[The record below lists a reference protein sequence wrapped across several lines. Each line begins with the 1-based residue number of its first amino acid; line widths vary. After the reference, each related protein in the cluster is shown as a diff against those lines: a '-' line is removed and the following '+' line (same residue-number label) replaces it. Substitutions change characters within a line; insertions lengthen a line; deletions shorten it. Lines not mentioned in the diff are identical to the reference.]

1 MESNDSKTKPEIILA
16 RARVVAECAEKLYDH
31 ANKLS
36 EVVKKE
42 NPAPASQNYRRAE
55 SLDRLML
62 NLNAA
67 ISDMLDES
75 PAHTVT
81 PKKDHFGEG
90 YKETH
95 EAYGSIRAIRTSGFR
110 KLFGSVL
117 DRHSHYISV
126 EITRASFDARD
137 LDDSRHWSEHGY
149 DNEIV
154 RLAMSAS
161 QWADFISN
169 MQDASGVPCTLD
181 YVRGRRMAEVPD
193 AHHSRSE
200 KFFEDFLRGMSEAP
214 RENADAWKNFQKVVD
229 ELGLSKTKSAAL
241 LKAASVMHFNHDK
254 SVKYVFD
261 RFHES
266 AEKAVNAA
274 RAEVDATI
282 GGMVSRLGLGRL
294 REIVAGDAPSENE
307 RKLIGAVVDAPTLGT
322 GDDR

>member
-169 MQDASGVPCTLD
+169 MQDAS
-181 YVRGRRMAEVPD
+181 
-193 AHHSRSE
+193 
-200 KFFEDFLRGMSEAP
+200 
-214 RENADAWKNFQKVVD
+214 
-229 ELGLSKTKSAAL
+229 
-241 LKAASVMHFNHDK
+241 
-254 SVKYVFD
+254 
-261 RFHES
+261 
-266 AEKAVNAA
+266 
-274 RAEVDATI
+274 DATI